1 MTNTNEDKKE
11 IINELTVSEDFNLG
25 LSGDRVFTEA
35 AISTKRPS
43 ETEWF
48 RVFGS
53 SRNDIKFVY
62 CVAIRIGDKEE
73 QFLIGGNSEFKQRV
87 ANDFKKIKKCWAAY
101 YITSQGRMGIW
112 APSVKASLSM
122 SNKWTD
128 TAEQILD
135 IAQHDWV
142 NVKSNMGHKYYECY
156 KARPVDQE
164 QYGKPNFKLPYLE
177 VIEKAWG
184 VDFTLTPQ
192 NYDDNEYVQQ
202 AIGTSVPL
210 KTSDK

>member
-1 MTNTNEDKKE
+1 MTSTSNKNEK
-11 IINELTVSEDFNLG
+11 IIDELTISEDFNLG

-35 AISTKRPS
+35 AISNKRPS

-122 SNKWTD
+122 LNLIWATNIMNATKQDQSIKNNT
-128 TAEQILD
+128 ENQIL
-135 IAQHDWV
+135 
-142 NVKSNMGHKYYECY
+142 
-156 KARPVDQE
+156 
-164 QYGKPNFKLPYLE
+164 NFHISK
-177 VIEKAWG
+177 
-184 VDFTLTPQ
+184 
-192 NYDDNEYVQQ
+192 
-202 AIGTSVPL
+202 
-210 KTSDK
+210 

>member
-35 AISTKRPS
+35 AISNKRPS

-112 APSVKASLSM
+112 APSVKEFLSI

-142 NVKSNMGHKYYECY
+142 NVKSNMKNRYYECY
-156 KARPVDQE
+156 KARPQDQE
-164 QYGKPNFKLPYLE
+164 QYGEPNFKLPYKE
-177 VIEKAWG
+177 VIKKAWG
-184 VDFTLTPQ
+184 SDFTLNPD
-192 NYDDNEYVQQ
+192 NYENNEYVMQS
-202 AIGTSVPL
+202 IGIPVSIKV
-210 KTSDK
+210 SD

>member
-35 AISTKRPS
+35 AISNKRPS

-112 APSVKASLSM
+112 APSVKASLSI

-142 NVKSNMGHKYYECY
+142 NVKSNMKNRYYECY
-156 KARPVDQE
+156 KARPQDQE
-164 QYGKPNFKLPYLE
+164 QYGEPNFKLPYKE
-177 VIEKAWG
+177 VIKKAWG
-184 VDFTLTPQ
+184 SDFTLNPD
-192 NYDDNEYVQQ
+192 NYENNEYVMQS
-202 AIGTSVPL
+202 IGIPVSIKV
-210 KTSDK
+210 SD

>member
-35 AISTKRPS
+35 AISNKRPS

-177 VIEKAWG
+177 VI
-184 VDFTLTPQ
+184 
-192 NYDDNEYVQQ
+192 
-202 AIGTSVPL
+202 
-210 KTSDK
+210 

>member
-35 AISTKRPS
+35 AISNKRPS

-156 KARPVDQE
+156 KASPVDQE